1 MKTTVLKFFTLSV
14 AIFAFSTISFGQNN
28 TATVTSVPVG
38 ARIFAPI
45 TLELSNGGLKFG
57 NIVRS
62 SSAFTVTVSYE
73 GTRSETGGVTYI
85 NTGDEYSAAMFDVT
99 GESGQTY
106 NISLSDTEITL
117 DGPGGGEMTVNAF
130 SIGGEA
136 YSGTDIVR
144 TINSEGTIDS
154 FAIGA
159 TLNGSANQTSGVY
172 TGSFN
177 VTVDY
182 N

>member
-1 MKTTVLKFFTLSV
+1 MKTTILKFFTLSA
-14 AIFAFSTISFGQNN
+14 AIFAFSTISFGQN
-28 TATVTSVPVG
+28 TATVADVPVG
-38 ARIFAPI
+38 AIIFAPI
-45 TLELSNGGLKFG
+45 TLELSNDGLMFG

-62 SSAFTVTVSYE
+62 SSAFTVTVNHD
-73 GTRSETGGVTYI
+73 GTRSQTGGVTYI
-85 NTGDEYSAAMFDVT
+85 NTGDEYSAAMFSVT
-99 GESGQTY
+99 GESGQAY
-106 NISLSDTEITL
+106 NIRLNATSISLSGSE
-117 DGPGGGEMTVNAF
+117 GGTMTVDAF

-144 TINSEGTIDS
+144 TINSEGTTDS

-159 TLNGSANQTSGVY
+159 TLKGIENQTSGVY

>member
-1 MKTTVLKFFTLSV
+1 MKTTVLKFFTLSA

-28 TATVTSVPVG
+28 TATVTDVSVG
-38 ARIFAPI
+38 ASIFAPI
-45 TLELSNGGLKFG
+45 TLELSNDGLMFG

-62 SSAFTVTVSYE
+62 SSAFTVTVNHD
-73 GTRSETGGVTYI
+73 GTRSQTGGVTYI
-85 NTGDEYSAAMFDVT
+85 NTGDEYSAAMFSVT

-117 DGPGGGEMTVNAF
+117 NGPGSGEMTVNAF
-130 SIGGEA
+130 SIGGTA
-136 YSGTDIVR
+136 YNGTDIER
-144 TINSEGTIDS
+144 TINSEATDS

-159 TLNGSANQTSGVY
+159 TLNGSTNQTSGVY
-172 TGSFN
+172 SGTFD
-177 VTVDY
+177 VTVNY